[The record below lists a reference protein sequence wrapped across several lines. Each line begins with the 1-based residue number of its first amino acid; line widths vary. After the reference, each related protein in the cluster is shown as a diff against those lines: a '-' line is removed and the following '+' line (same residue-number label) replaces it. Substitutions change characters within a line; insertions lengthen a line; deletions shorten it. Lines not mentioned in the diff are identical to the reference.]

1 MATVPSPTFRIREN
15 SRSRLEREKVVALAE
30 ETVEPVEDSTS
41 VSTSDHYMGVSI
53 AYWCGLRREL
63 MGMGVAGMII
73 DSYCGYPAKNVS

>member
-53 AYWCGLRREL
+53 AY
-63 MGMGVAGMII
+63 
-73 DSYCGYPAKNVS
+73 